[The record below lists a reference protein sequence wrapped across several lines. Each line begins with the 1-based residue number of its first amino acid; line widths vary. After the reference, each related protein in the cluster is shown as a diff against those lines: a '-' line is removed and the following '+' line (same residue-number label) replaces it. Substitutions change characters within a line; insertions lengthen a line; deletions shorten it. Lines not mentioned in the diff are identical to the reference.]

1 MLDELLPLMNA
12 LDDATERLAEY
23 LAVHPRTD
31 ASTIEEARAL
41 TTAWLAVRAVRV
53 AKWWYWAWRVDT

>member
-1 MLDELLPLMNA
+1 MNA